1 MNETRAVAQDS
12 AEDPFFGQVVVNW
25 ARWFVIGAGVLLVIW
40 TVDEVNKLA
49 IGIIPVVALMATNFY
64 LHGRHIARR
73 PANRTLMTVAGVLDL
88 AAITAVVFFWPEADQ
103 KGLASPFF
111 IMFYPVVLAF
121 AFVMPP
127 KSSIAYTVVTLATY
141 TAACLLAA
149 MTSVTD
155 IDALKSFVADAEFED
170 LVTRLITLGA
180 MGGLGAYYWRIQ
192 RRRRHSP
199 LEDTPLTGDNPE
211 S

>member
-1 MNETRAVAQDS
+1 MDETRTVTQDS
-12 AEDPFFGQVVVNW
+12 AEDLFFGQVVVNW

-64 LHGRHIARR
+64 LPGRHIARR

-88 AAITAVVFFWPEADQ
+88 AAITAVVLFWPEADQ

-111 IMFYPVVLAF
+111 VMYYPVVLAF
-121 AFVMPP
+121 AFIMPP
-127 KSSIAYTVVTLATY
+127 KSSVAYTVVTLVTY
-141 TAACLLAA
+141 AAACLLAA
-149 MTSVTD
+149 TTSVTD
-155 IDALKSFVADAEFED
+155 IDAVKSFVGNADFEN

-180 MGGLGAYYWRIQ
+180 MGGLGTYYWRIQ
-192 RRRRHSP
+192 RRRRHAPS
-199 LEDTPLTGDNPE
+199 EDTALTGDHPE